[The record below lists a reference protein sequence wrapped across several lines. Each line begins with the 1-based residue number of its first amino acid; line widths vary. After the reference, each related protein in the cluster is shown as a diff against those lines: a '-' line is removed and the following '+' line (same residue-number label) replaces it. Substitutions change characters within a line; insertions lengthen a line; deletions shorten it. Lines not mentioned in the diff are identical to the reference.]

1 MTIFWYTFIGY
12 KSSSHPLVGTWTSYE
27 YCCCCSAAQ
36 SCWTLC
42 DPYGLQHARPP
53 CPSHLTKIAQVHI
66 HYISDAIQTSHPLT
80 PSSPALSLSQYWG
93 LSKESV
99 VRSRW
104 AKNWT
109 FSFSISASNEYSA
122 LISLKICLICLLSKG
137 FSEVFS
143 STTVQIVTSAII
155 LWNVT
160 GYHILT
166 PKRKNP
172 HYQALCLN
180 FRVNENLLLVNPVK
194 NINIYSRQDA
204 FKREL
209 IPN

>member
-1 MTIFWYTFIGY
+1 MP
-12 KSSSHPLVGTWTSYE
+12 SSHLILWCPLFPLSVF
-27 YCCCCSAAQ
+27 
-36 SCWTLC
+36 
-42 DPYGLQHARPP
+42 
-53 CPSHLTKIAQVHI
+53 PSI
-66 HYISDAIQTSHPLT
+66 
-80 PSSPALSLSQYWG
+80 G
-93 LSKESV
+93 NFSKESV

-109 FSFSISASNEYSA
+109 FSFSISASNEYSV

-166 PKRKNP
+166 PKRKN
-172 HYQALCLN
+172 HYQALN
-180 FRVNENLLLVNPVK
+180 FRVNENLLPVNPFK

-204 FKREL
+204 FKRETDFKL
-209 IPN
+209 VQDVIIYIWWYVNIHGVCM